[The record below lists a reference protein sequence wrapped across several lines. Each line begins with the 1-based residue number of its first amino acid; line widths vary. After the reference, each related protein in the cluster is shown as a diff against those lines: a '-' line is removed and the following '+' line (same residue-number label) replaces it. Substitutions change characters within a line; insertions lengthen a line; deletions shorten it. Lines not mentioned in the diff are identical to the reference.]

1 MEPTE
6 SPAPLCKRFPDNHR
20 TVSRIACYMRT
31 VTKYVRRF
39 TVGCLV
45 LSVAGI
51 SYAQRGALGST
62 HTMNAAGNAPES
74 RFHFDPAS
82 QPIGEA
88 GNQTGTLSGPSR
100 YSRFNPFLNPKDT
113 AKSPFL
119 VIPDENNKLIPGT
132 DFLTQIDQHSHAG
145 WDVPVLT
152 DLFGIR
158 ASYRGMS
165 TSFADGNRS
174 KSDPGLYLRF

>member
-1 MEPTE
+1 
-6 SPAPLCKRFPDNHR
+6 
-20 TVSRIACYMRT
+20 MRT
-31 VTKYVRRF
+31 ATKYVRRV

-51 SYAQRGALGST
+51 SYAQRGALDRARAT
-62 HTMNAAGNAPES
+62 NEAGNATEN
-74 RFHFDPAS
+74 RFHFDPS
-82 QPIGEA
+82 VQINLGVPGTQPETPFGA
-88 GNQTGTLSGPSR
+88 AR

-119 VIPDENNKLIPGT
+119 AIPDENNKLIPDT
-132 DFLTQIDQHSHAG
+132 DFLTQIDQHSHTG

-165 TSFADGNRS
+165 TSFADGNSS
-174 KSDPGLYLRF
+174 KSNPGLYLRF